1 MRKYGVFSFIIFISL
16 ILAACGGKESK
27 EDVIDSVKEHM
38 DEVEEY
44 YIEFDLGFTVYVDG
58 ELFDESLSSLEV
70 TMNEKTLE
78 NSGVSVQNGEK
89 LEHYSTKEETY
100 AQYNDTG
107 WQDVTAQEDDFKNL
121 DASYEDIAQI
131 LIDLKDIEDL
141 EMEKDDDTFV
151 FTFTGENEDVF
162 KAFEK
167 PYNLEV
173 QGADVKD
180 LEHDFTIVVNS
191 ETYFIEEIESDMS
204 VEEANEKLEIAISHT
219 YDKIND
225 IDDIEIPEEV
235 LAAAEGTNGGAEGEG
250 NQGGNLG
257 GNNGENNEGNLGGN
271 LGGNN
276 GENNEGN
283 LGGDNGGNNEG
294 NQGNTT
300 PTDGS
305 LEQRVF
311 VAEEMGMEM
320 KLVYYFTGDKVVKQ
334 TSETTIPY
342 ASVNVSS
349 KEEAKAMFEPQIAQM
364 QGVDGLISEMDFYD
378 DYLMEYM
385 EVNYETLD
393 FEKARNLP
401 GIMFDDAAET
411 TGVSME
417 KSAQML
423 MQQGYTEV
431 E

>member
-1 MRKYGVFSFIIFISL
+1 
-16 ILAACGGKESK
+16 
-27 EDVIDSVKEHM
+27 
-38 DEVEEY
+38 
-44 YIEFDLGFTVYVDG
+44 
-58 ELFDESLSSLEV
+58 
-70 TMNEKTLE
+70 
-78 NSGVSVQNGEK
+78 
-89 LEHYSTKEETY
+89 
-100 AQYNDTG
+100 
-107 WQDVTAQEDDFKNL
+107 
-121 DASYEDIAQI
+121 
-131 LIDLKDIEDL
+131 
-141 EMEKDDDTFV
+141 
-151 FTFTGENEDVF
+151 
-162 KAFEK
+162 
-167 PYNLEV
+167 
-173 QGADVKD
+173 
-180 LEHDFTIVVNS
+180 
-191 ETYFIEEIESDMS
+191 
-204 VEEANEKLEIAISHT
+204 
-219 YDKIND
+219 
-225 IDDIEIPEEV
+225 
-235 LAAAEGTNGGAEGEG
+235 G

-257 GNNGENNEGNLGGN
+257 GNNGENNEGNLGGNLGGNNGENNEGN

-385 EVNYETLD
+385 EVNYE
-393 FEKARNLP
+393 
-401 GIMFDDAAET
+401 
-411 TGVSME
+411 
-417 KSAQML
+417 
-423 MQQGYTEV
+423 
-431 E
+431 